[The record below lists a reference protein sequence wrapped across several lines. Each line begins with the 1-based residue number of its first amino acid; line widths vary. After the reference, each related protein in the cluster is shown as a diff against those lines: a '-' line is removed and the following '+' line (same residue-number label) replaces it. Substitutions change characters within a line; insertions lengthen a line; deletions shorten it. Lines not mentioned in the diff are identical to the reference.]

1 MPYVLAAILLLLGLI
16 FLVSANRRQAAAGLP
31 RGRLI
36 AADTGAWQPL
46 EKTLYDPH
54 LRLAGK
60 PDYLVESGSDVIP
73 IEVKSTRAP
82 GAPYD
87 SHLYQLAAY
96 CLLVES
102 AYGRRPPYGILHY
115 PERTFAIDYTPELEN
130 ALLSLLDEMRALER
144 RRSVP
149 RSHDLPQRCRSCGY
163 RSTCDQCL

>member
-1 MPYVLAAILLLLGLI
+1 MPYILAALLLLLGFIL
-16 FLVSANRRQAAAGLP
+16 LVNANRRQATAGLP

-54 LRLAGK
+54 LQLAGK
-60 PDYLVESGSDVIP
+60 PDYLVETGGDIIP
-73 IEVKSTRAP
+73 VEVKSSRIP
-82 GAPYD
+82 GSPYD

-115 PERTFAIDYTPELEN
+115 PEHTFAIDFTAELEN
-130 ALLSLLDEMRALER
+130 ALLVLLDEMRALER

-149 RSHDLPQRCRSCGY
+149 RSHEQPQRCRSCGY
-163 RSTCDQCL
+163 RSTCDQRL